1 MTLSGMKAS
10 WCRYRLDFNFVA
22 RTSRE
27 SLTHKY
33 TYFIRVTDDHGR
45 TGIGEAALFPGLSCD
60 DRPGY
65 ERKLDEVC
73 RDIDS
78 FVRLRDW
85 PSIQMGV
92 ESALLS
98 LGGDGILFDSPW
110 IRGARPLVIN
120 GLVWMGSREEMMR
133 RMEEK
138 VQAGFRCV
146 KIKIGGIDFPSEL
159 EVLRELRAIAPRV
172 ELRLDANGAFS
183 PSEALHRLDQLARFD
198 IHSIEQP
205 VRQGNLPEM
214 ARICRQSPIRIA
226 LDEELI
232 GLNDDDSRRRM
243 LETVRPDYIILKPTL
258 VGGFSAC
265 DEWIALADEVGAGW
279 WATSALESN
288 VGLGAIA
295 QWVAS
300 GRPSIPQG
308 LGTGQIYSNN
318 TPPSTILR
326 GDEMFYD
333 PSRSADSCLP
343 F

>member
-1 MTLSGMKAS
+1 MKAS

-73 RDIDS
+73 RGIDG

-110 IRGARPLVIN
+110 IRDARPLVIN

-138 VQAGFRCV
+138 VRAGFRCV

-159 EVLRELRAIAPRV
+159 EMLRELRAIAPRV

-183 PSEALHRLDQLARFD
+183 PSEALQRLDQLSRFD

-205 VRQGNLPEM
+205 VRQGNLTEM

-300 GRPSIPQG
+300 RRPSIPQG

-333 PSRSADSCLP
+333 TSRSTDSCLP